1 MADRL
6 ELPGRDD
13 PKVNVL
19 RLVYNWLSNE
29 ANGQWLIILDNVDDG
44 SVFFGENDAV
54 RGVSSHDQA
63 ADLQPPLETFLP
75 QSPNGSILI
84 TSRNSIAATNLVDTF
99 GELIPVEPMD
109 EADSIELFK
118 TKILGDQSSESDL
131 KELAQALEGIPL
143 AITHAAAYI
152 RSRPRVTV
160 SVYLRLFQ
168 ESEVNQASLL
178 NNNEMKDLRRDH
190 SFRHAVIT
198 TWQISFDQIQRTK
211 TEAADLL
218 ALMSMFDR
226 QGIPERL
233 LLNNMDQLQFE
244 DAIALL
250 ISFSLVR
257 EQAGGS
263 AFEMHR
269 LVQLSTRKW
278 VELSRQL
285 ERWRSEAIKV
295 IARLFPSGQY
305 ETWSDCQILLPHARE
320 ILSSRVTNQQDL
332 LSLGSLNTNLGWFY
346 ILKGNFIRA
355 GPILQEAIIVRERE
369 LGANHPDTLTSISN
383 LASVLRR
390 QGRYEEAESMNR
402 RALKGYEK
410 ELGAN
415 HPDTLTSVG
424 NLALVL
430 QRQGRYEKAES
441 MNRRALEGREK
452 ELGANHPDTL
462 ISVGNLASMLQHQGR
477 YEKAE
482 SMNRRALE
490 GREKELG
497 ANHPDTLTSVSNLA
511 SVLERQGRYEE
522 AESMNRRALEGSEKK
537 LGANHPDTLTSVNNL
552 ALVLQRQGR
561 YEEAESM
568 NRRVLEGRKKKLGAN
583 HPDTLTSV
591 NNLALVLQHQGKY
604 EEAESMNRRV
614 LERYENF

>member
-19 RLVYNWLSNE
+19 RLVYNWLSSE

-44 SVFFGENDAV
+44 SVFFGETDAV
-54 RGVSSHDQA
+54 RGISSHDQA

-84 TSRNSIAATNLVDTF
+84 TSRNSTAATNLVDTF
-99 GELIPVEPMD
+99 GKLIPVEPME
-109 EADSIELFK
+109 EADSVKLFK
-118 TKILGDQSSESDL
+118 TKIPGDKSSESDL
-131 KELAQALEGIPL
+131 KELAQELEGIPL

-160 SVYLRLFQ
+160 SVYLRLFR

-190 SFRHAVIT
+190 SIRHAVIT
-198 TWQISFDQIQRTK
+198 TWQISFNQIQQTK

-244 DAIALL
+244 DTIALL

-278 VELSRQL
+278 VELNRQL

-320 ILSSRVTNQQDL
+320 IMSSRVTDQQDL
-332 LSLGSLNTNLGWFY
+332 LSLALVNTNLGWFY
-346 ILKGNFIRA
+346 MLKGNLIRA
-355 GPILQEAIIVRERE
+355 EPTLQEAIVVMEKE
-369 LGANHPDTLTSISN
+369 LGANHPDTLTSVSN
-383 LASVLRR
+383 LASVLERL
-390 QGRYEEAESMNR
+390 GRYEEAESMNR
-402 RALKGYEK
+402 QALEERKKELRANHPDTLTSVNNLALVLERLGRYEEAESMNRQALEERKKELGANHPYTLTSVSNLASVLEMLGRYKEAESMNRQALEGSEKELRVNHPDTLTSVSNLALVLKRQGRYEEAESINRRALEGYEK

-415 HPDTLTSVG
+415 HPDTLTSVS
-424 NLALVL
+424 NLASVL
-430 QRQGRYEKAES
+430 EKQGRYKEAES
-441 MNRRALEGREK
+441 MNRQALEGYEK
-452 ELGANHPDTL
+452 ELG
-462 ISVGNLASMLQHQGR
+462 V
-477 YEKAE
+477 
-482 SMNRRALE
+482 
-490 GREKELG
+490 
-497 ANHPDTLTSVSNLA
+497 NHPDTLTSVSNLA

-522 AESMNRRALEGSEKK
+522 AELIN
-537 LGANHPDTLTSVNNL
+537 
-552 ALVLQRQGR
+552 
-561 YEEAESM
+561 
-568 NRRVLEGRKKKLGAN
+568 
-583 HPDTLTSV
+583 
-591 NNLALVLQHQGKY
+591 
-604 EEAESMNRRV
+604 
-614 LERYENF
+614 